1 MVNTA
6 DLMRNIMLNAGRL
19 DAMQNTAFS
28 AHQVNK
34 AAVESGQAMGYT
46 LQVVQDPAADLAD
59 SMEELSF
66 QFEEKEMK
74 TAGERKLGEMRG
86 PRSAYITAVDQ
97 WQKVLPDMP
106 GGPYMERM
114 LSQLRQAQAKG
125 QMPDVRQF
133 LAKLGE
139 GSQDP
144 SHQFAMIEV
153 MEKALGEGDAEL
165 KALLAAAKREL
176 METRGPE
183 VRAGINLAEQI
194 NAQAQDAGEMRDLRD
209 LYRGE
214 VLGFKGPQ
222 DCFRSLLASRGAGR
236 MGEAVDFLIKGCGVD
251 IASASPTK
259 SVEELH
265 RILEDLQCVN
275 VLTAVMDKSEQLAGK
290 MQSVFG
296 IRCQMTGEQITGRI
310 MEFTEMPFVG
320 AASIASLISSCGI
333 NPLLAQLYFCTGLVG
348 LFRQLSSRL
357 FRDEEARAGLVDA
370 GQEHLDGL
378 VLLEEEAEQRER
390 EKNGKES
397 AA

>member
-19 DAMQNTAFS
+19 DALQNQAFS
-28 AHQVNK
+28 PHQVNK

-46 LQVVQDPAADLAD
+46 LQVVEDPNADLMD

-74 TAGERKLGEMRG
+74 AAGERKLGQS
-86 PRSAYITAVDQ
+86 PRAAYLTAVET

-106 GGPYMERM
+106 GGEFMERM
-114 LSQLRQAQAKG
+114 LRNLRQAQANG
-125 QMPDVRQF
+125 QLPDARQL

-139 GSQDP
+139 GSGDP
-144 SHQFAMIEV
+144 SHQFAMAEILEQ
-153 MEKALGEGDAEL
+153 ALGEGDSEL
-165 KALLAAAKREL
+165 KALVAEAKRQLE
-176 METRGPE
+176 EARGPE
-183 VRAGINLAEQI
+183 IRAGINLAEEI
-194 NAQAQDAGEMRDLRD
+194 NAQSGDAAEMQSLRD
-209 LYRGE
+209 LYRSE

-222 DCFRSLLASRGAGR
+222 DCFRSLLASHGAGR
-236 MGEAVDFLIKGCGVD
+236 MGEAVEFLIRGCGVD
-251 IASASPTK
+251 LASATPSK
-259 SVEELH
+259 SEPELH

-275 VLTAVMDKSEQLAGK
+275 VLTAVMDKSGQLAGK

-296 IRCQMTGEQITGRI
+296 IHCSMDGEAMAGKI
-310 MEFTEMPFVG
+310 MDFTEMPFVTAQNI
-320 AASIASLISSCGI
+320 AAFISDCGV

-348 LFRQLSSRL
+348 IFRQLSSRL
-357 FRDEEARAGLVDA
+357 FKDEEAREKLVDA

-378 VLLEEEAEQRER
+378 VLLEEEAEEAEKR
-390 EKNGKES
+390 EKGKES

>member
-6 DLMRNIMLNAGRL
+6 DIMRNLMLNAGRL
-19 DAMQNTAFS
+19 DALQNASFS
-28 AHQVNK
+28 AQQVNK
-34 AAVESGQAMGYT
+34 AAAESGQAMGYT
-46 LQVVQDPAADLAD
+46 LQVMEDPMADLMD

-74 TAGERKLGEMRG
+74 AAGERKLGEMRG
-86 PRSAYITAVDQ
+86 PRAAYLTAVET

-106 GGPYMERM
+106 GGEFMERM
-114 LSQLRQAQAKG
+114 LRNLRNAQSNG

-144 SHQFAMIEV
+144 SHQFAMIEIL
-153 MEKALGEGDAEL
+153 EKALGEGDAEL
-165 KALLAAAKREL
+165 KALLANAKRQLTEAN
-176 METRGPE
+176 GPE
-183 VRAGINLAEQI
+183 IRAGINLAEQI
-194 NAQAQDAGEMRDLRD
+194 NEQAKDMSEIRDLRD
-209 LYRGE
+209 LYRSE
-214 VLGFKGPQ
+214 VLGFKNPQ
-222 DCFRSLLASRGAGR
+222 DCFRSLLATRGAGR
-236 MGEAVDFLIKGCGVD
+236 MGESVDFLIRGCGVD
-251 IASASPTK
+251 LASASPTK

-275 VLTAVMDKSEQLAGK
+275 VLNTVMEKTDQLAGK

-296 IRCQMTGEQITGRI
+296 FKCQMNGEAMTGRI

-320 AASIASLISSCGI
+320 AQNIASFIAACGV

-348 LFRQLSSRL
+348 IFRQLSSRL
-357 FRDEEARAGLVDA
+357 FQDEEGRTKLVDA

-378 VLLEEEAEQRER
+378 VLLEEEAERR
-390 EKNGKES
+390 EKDKES